1 MKLSPEATALF
12 EAHKSRILELLERR
26 PASLADLPRRWP
38 MARPLIR
45 HLLDELEMEGRIMVV
60 AREWAT
66 RAEVYGLNP
75 YPHSVLP
82 RQALRKAG

>member
-26 PASLADLPRRWP
+26 PASVADLPRRWP

-45 HLLDELEMEGRIMVV
+45 HLLSELEMEGRVMVV

-66 RAEVYGLNP
+66 RAAVYGINP
-75 YPHSVLP
+75 YPRSVLP
-82 RQALRKAG
+82 REGLRRAG